1 MKIELKNVKHSE
13 FASHETYCFMAS
25 VYINGK
31 KAGSVS
37 NHGHGACNT
46 YHPATL
52 ETIITQHAHTLPA
65 LTYESAG
72 EVHSMLQ
79 DADCVIGDLM
89 NAWLFT
95 RDLKQALDKRI
106 LFINKDGE
114 LRQTKTIT
122 PKAKLNIF
130 LASPEH
136 YLKSLNGCK
145 VLNLLP
151 FDEAL
156 SIYRQETA

>member
-13 FASHETYCFMAS
+13 FASHETHCFEAS

-31 KAGSVS
+31 RSGTVS
-37 NHGHGACNT
+37 NDGQGGCNM

-52 ETIITQHAHTLPA
+52 EAIITQYAHTLPA
-65 LTYESAG
+65 LTYESAC
-72 EVHSMLQ
+72 EVHSMIQ

-106 LFINKDGE
+106 LFINQDGE

-130 LASPEH
+130 LASPDH
-136 YLKSLNGCK
+136 YLKTLNASK

-156 SIYRQETA
+156 SLYRQETA